1 MKVKFTKLAAL
12 LLAGVA
18 LLAAGCTDYEVDI
31 QKVDKKVDDLA
42 NGRVATLE
50 SQLQSLEA
58 TLKADYETIAAH
70 DADMKAVR
78 GEITSLETTLKGLI
92 DKKLDKST
100 YEDFLANIA
109 DAQKTLAGLKY
120 ADKDFV
126 HQVADLL
133 KDLDAQV
140 TANKDNLEAI
150 TKEGGLLD
158 QYLAKA
164 KEYTDGEIG
173 RLEGR
178 LEKAE
183 AYIEELSK
191 KDGIIDQIKAQ
202 ISDLEDL
209 TAGEWGD
216 QTIKEYID
224 ATKETLQLLK
234 KSYEALTAN
243 FPTKEDGTFKSIVE
257 VLDDYV
263 LTTTLDKFMALVGT
277 KEELENMEGTI
288 IGRLKA
294 LEELTAFAEGDLQGY
309 IDGEAKKLQ
318 DQLDLITNAEG
329 TGRLDVLEKTAE
341 EYTQKVDDILDELEF
356 AEGDLQGYIDDA
368 AAKAL
373 ADAIDY
379 VDKQIAALEADL
391 KYHIANLYAL
401 LFANLERIQSVVFV
415 PTHDDLKVNMNVSVM
430 TQTVTNED
438 GETEEVGLYIG
449 QPTEVTYKV
458 TPTEYAS
465 WLAYYVNGL
474 SGFNYH
480 ELDYPSDYVLPT
492 GMDKPYAQLF
502 KELFDASYPAV
513 FFDTKPLQTRA
524 DEEEEKTPEV
534 VILGVTNADDES
546 GEVTFLVYPYGIASP
561 EFIANANKPR
571 YDMDLLD
578 GNYDWVQ
585 AGSFASY
592 YEDIAPVWG
601 VEDGTYTV
609 GVWDA
614 NELQAFMLRKAYAT
628 SLTFYIPDADDYSLL
643 GTDIGE
649 MLGVEEYPDDYFL
662 VHNEVSSTY
671 NVLYPVTTTA
681 EILPEPYKPELDE
694 NGEPVVDE
702 EDGHTKLIPAMEE
715 HQELPYSSLRENPV
729 GEKASQDPKGYRV
742 ILDGAVPAVK
752 VDGGEPMTLE
762 DAAAIYGLVLPEF
775 TTAFEGF
782 TYDKGTAEEV
792 DEDNFVETNKVYAEI
807 EMNPEKSAAERKLAI
822 GNVITGTYSFT
833 SFLGSFPGWGD
844 VTITKALGE
853 VDVDAKIVW
862 TWENDAVVDHNLFY
876 ETGEEPTIYSRV
888 AYPLH
893 VDEDDLAYLDEHLD
907 VQLASFDH
915 AIPTSVTVSYV
926 DKETGETVEV
936 EYDPKMG
943 VPAEGE
949 GLVINGVAITEDGLV
964 ANISNFEWDQVY
976 TIVAVYELEDAVITV
991 NGTLTTIDRNREKVV
1006 IGPIEHTFI
1015 VNGEEYYDGY
1025 YHWTSDPLYGPIFK
1039 AFDEEGVINVEDN
1052 VDFEYDADQDDFNV
1066 SELEGK
1072 LKAAADA
1079 GTAKGYIDIRNAEET
1094 DVYAWTLKSF
1104 TSSVLAGEIFN
1115 SGERSADDPNLWL
1128 GNTVTRNITTYI
1140 GEEVEFQF
1148 IFNYKVPDYN
1158 FLHLRYYTF
1167 NKDKEVDGLIQQLD
1181 FADNDGSVLWW
1192 SQVYPS
1198 YFTTVKEEGTNET
1211 DAQNRVSNRY
1221 ALADY
1226 DVAYINLAELAFN
1239 VVDENDDII
1248 EDAQLEELGL
1258 NVKFVYTDETQ
1269 GEKELPEVDK
1279 IDPEFLLYESLWVDN
1294 TIFYYRTN
1302 EKKFIPALGQ
1312 LTLTSG
1318 DYDFPVA
1325 TRFEFP
1331 KNSVKFPEEVLDYS
1345 TYAMVRWTPFKE
1357 PVANG
1362 FTIVLDENKI
1372 YREPLFKGM
1381 FLQDNRPTGVSFY
1394 VIKDGEWVVGDAA
1407 ENATAASKSNGY
1419 ISGIAANDAYHITT
1433 DFVYDTTGIPNELKK
1448 LLSVEVENGVPYVV
1462 YNYTSEVQ
1470 FHGVITLP
1478 VVVKLEN
1485 PWQEQLK
1492 FVYNVTI
1499 KGVGD

>member
-18 LLAAGCTDYEVDI
+18 LLAPGCTDYEVDI
-31 QKVDKKVDDLA
+31 QKVDKKVDELAVKTAADLKA
-42 NGRVATLE
+42 QVDALNATIATLE
-50 SQLQSLEA
+50 TAADHKADIDKLNSTISGLKSDLEA
-58 TLKADYETIAAH
+58 AIA
-70 DADMKAVR
+70 
-78 GEITSLETTLKGLI
+78 L
-92 DKKLDKST
+92 KLDKSEFETAKQQITDAITAVSDRVKAIEEANFQAQIDALNEKVAKCATKEELQQAVVDLTT
-100 YEDFLANIA
+100 YINGEISKLSEKVEANAAAIKKINEETIPAINKQIEDLQNLKLDAATFEEYKKATAVTLGLMQDAIDELADTKLDKEEFNKKVDEIIKKFDDYVLTTTFEEFKKIA
-109 DAQKTLAGLKY
+109 ATKEELKEVKDALSGRIE
-120 ADKDFV
+120 V
-126 HQVADLL
+126 CEDLL
-133 KDLDAQV
+133 
-140 TANKDNLEAI
+140 
-150 TKEGGLLD
+150 
-158 QYLAKA
+158 
-164 KEYTDGEIG
+164 
-173 RLEGR
+173 
-178 LEKAE
+178 
-183 AYIEELSK
+183 
-191 KDGIIDQIKAQ
+191 
-202 ISDLEDL
+202 
-209 TAGEWGD
+209 AGEWGD
-216 QTIKEYID
+216 QTVKQYID
-224 ATKETLQLLK
+224 A
-234 KSYEALTAN
+234 N
-243 FPTKEDGTFKSIVE
+243 
-257 VLDDYV
+257 
-263 LTTTLDKFMALVGT
+263 
-277 KEELENMEGTI
+277 
-288 IGRLKA
+288 
-294 LEELTAFAEGDLQGY
+294 
-309 IDGEAKKLQ
+309 AKKLQ

-379 VDKQIAALEADL
+379 VDTQIAALEADL

-524 DEEEEKTPEV
+524 DEEEEKTPEI

-561 EFIANANKPR
+561 EFVANANKPR
-571 YDMDLLD
+571 YDVGLWAGGYVSGWNAAD
-578 GNYDWVQ
+578 GSMAGYFSIDERDYIESYGYDVLT
-585 AGSFASY
+585 F
-592 YEDIAPVWG
+592 PVW
-601 VEDGTYTV
+601 EIS
-609 GVWDA
+609 
-614 NELQAFMLRKAYAT
+614 ELEAFQLRKAYAT
-628 SLTFYIPDADDYSLL
+628 SLTFYLPDADDYSLL

-792 DEDNFVETNKVYAEI
+792 DEDNFVETAKVYAEI
-807 EMNPEKSAAERKLAI
+807 EMNPDKSAAERKLAI

-833 SFLGSFPGWGD
+833 SVLGSFPGWGD

-888 AYPLH
+888 ALNVN
-893 VDEDDLAYLDEHLD
+893 VDEEDATYIEKNLDLTINDFSGLEP
-907 VQLASFDH
+907 ASL
-915 AIPTSVTVSYV
+915 TVTYV
-926 DKETGETVEV
+926 DEETGEDVTVE
-936 EYDPKMG
+936 D
-943 VPAEGE
+943 
-949 GLVINGVAITEDGLV
+949 LVIENVTITEDGKLL
-964 ANISNFEWDQVY
+964 ADISNFEWDKVY
-976 TIVAVYELEDAVITV
+976 TITAVYELEAATITV
-991 NGTLTTIDRNREKVV
+991 TGTLTTIDRNREKVV

-1052 VDFEYDADQDDFNV
+1052 VDFEYDDDQDDFNV

-1115 SGERSADDPNLWL
+1115 SGVRSEEDPNLWL

-1167 NKDKEVDGLIQQLD
+1167 NKDKEVEGLIQQRN

-1192 SQVYPS
+1192 TQVNPS
-1198 YFTTVKEEGTNET
+1198 YFTSVAEEGTSE
-1211 DAQNRVSNRY
+1211 DEAQLRESFRH

-1226 DVAYINLAELAFN
+1226 DVSYINLAELAFN

-1269 GEKELPEVDK
+1269 GEKELPKVDQ
-1279 IDPEFLLYESLWVDN
+1279 IDPDFLLYESLWVDN
-1294 TIFYYRTN
+1294 TVFYYRTN

-1345 TYAMVRWTPFKE
+1345 TYAMVRWTPFQA
-1357 PVANG
+1357 PVAEG
-1362 FTIVLDENKI
+1362 YTIVLDENKI

-1381 FLQDNRPTGVSFY
+1381 YLKDNRPNGVSY
-1394 VIKDGEWVVGDAA
+1394 DVIKDGEWVIGNVTEWDSEAG
-1407 ENATAASKSNGY
+1407 TYTKGGNGY
-1419 ISGIAANDAYHITT
+1419 VDGIAANDAYHITT
-1433 DFVYDTTGIPNELKK
+1433 DFVYDTTGIPSELKK
-1448 LLSVEVENGVPYVV
+1448 LLSIEDVQGVPYVV
-1462 YNYTSEVQ
+1462 YDYTSEVQ
-1470 FHGVITLP
+1470 FHGVITIP
-1478 VVVKLEN
+1478 VVVKLDN
-1485 PWQEQLK
+1485 PWQEQIK

-1499 KGVGD
+1499 KGYGD

>member
-18 LLAAGCTDYEVDI
+18 LLAPGCTDYEVDI
-31 QKVDKKVDDLA
+31 QKVDKKVDELAVKTAADLKA
-42 NGRVATLE
+42 QVDALNATIATLE
-50 SQLQSLEA
+50 TA
-58 TLKADYETIAAH
+58 ADHKAD
-70 DADMKAVR
+70 
-78 GEITSLETTLKGLI
+78 I
-92 DKKLDKST
+92 DKL
-100 YEDFLANIA
+100 N
-109 DAQKTLAGLKY
+109 KT
-120 ADKDFV
+120 
-126 HQVADLL
+126 
-133 KDLDAQV
+133 
-140 TANKDNLEAI
+140 
-150 TKEGGLLD
+150 
-158 QYLAKA
+158 
-164 KEYTDGEIG
+164 
-173 RLEGR
+173 
-178 LEKAE
+178 
-183 AYIEELSK
+183 
-191 KDGIIDQIKAQ
+191 
-202 ISDLEDL
+202 ISDLETALRTALDTKVDKDVYNAKMSEIAQSIQDLEAADENFKQQIADL
-209 TAGEWGD
+209 TSELAKKVNQTDFDKAVADITEAIGGEIERAKEAEAALSAAIKKINEETIPAINKQIEDLQNLKLDAATFEEYKEATAVTLGLMQDAIDELADTKLDKEEFNKKVDEIIKKFDDYVLTTTFEEFKKIAATKEELKEVKDALSGRIKVCEDLLAGEWGD
-216 QTIKEYID
+216 QTVKQYID
-224 ATKETLQLLK
+224 A
-234 KSYEALTAN
+234 N
-243 FPTKEDGTFKSIVE
+243 
-257 VLDDYV
+257 
-263 LTTTLDKFMALVGT
+263 
-277 KEELENMEGTI
+277 
-288 IGRLKA
+288 
-294 LEELTAFAEGDLQGY
+294 
-309 IDGEAKKLQ
+309 AKKLQ
-318 DQLDLITNAEG
+318 EQLDLITNAEG
-329 TGRLDVLEKTAE
+329 TGRLDVLEKTAK

-368 AAKAL
+368 AAQAL

-379 VDKQIAALEADL
+379 VDTQIAALEADL

-430 TQTVTNED
+430 TQTVVNEE
-438 GETEEVGLYIG
+438 GEEEQVGLYIG

-502 KELFDASYPAV
+502 KELFDASFPAV

-524 DEEEEKTPEV
+524 DEEEEKTPEI

-561 EFIANANKPR
+561 EFVANANKPR
-571 YDMDLLD
+571 YDVGLWAGGYVSGWNAADGSIAGYFSMDERD
-578 GNYDWVQ
+578 YIESYGYDVLT
-585 AGSFASY
+585 F
-592 YEDIAPVWG
+592 PVW
-601 VEDGTYTV
+601 EIS
-609 GVWDA
+609 
-614 NELQAFMLRKAYAT
+614 ELEAFQLRKAYAT
-628 SLTFYIPDADDYSLL
+628 SLTFYLPDADDYSLI

-681 EILPEPYKPELDE
+681 EVLPEPYKPELDE

-792 DEDNFVETNKVYAEI
+792 DEDNFVETAKVYAEI

-833 SFLGSFPGWGD
+833 SVLGSFPGWGD

-888 AYPLH
+888 ALNVN
-893 VDEDDLAYLDEHLD
+893 VDEEDAAYIEKNLDLTINDFSGLEP
-907 VQLASFDH
+907 ASL
-915 AIPTSVTVSYV
+915 TVTYV
-926 DKETGETVEV
+926 DEETGEDVTVE
-936 EYDPKMG
+936 D
-943 VPAEGE
+943 
-949 GLVINGVAITEDGLV
+949 LVIENVTITEDGKLL
-964 ANISNFEWDQVY
+964 ADISNFEWDKVY
-976 TIVAVYELEDAVITV
+976 TITAVYELEAATITV
-991 NGTLTTIDRNREKVV
+991 TGTLTTIDRNREKVV

-1115 SGERSADDPNLWL
+1115 SGVRSEEDPNLWL

-1167 NKDKEVDGLIQQLD
+1167 NKDKEVEGLIQQRN

-1192 SQVYPS
+1192 TQVNPS
-1198 YFTTVKEEGTNET
+1198 YFTSVAEEGTSE
-1211 DAQNRVSNRY
+1211 DEAQLRESFRH

-1226 DVAYINLAELAFN
+1226 DVSYINLAELAFN

-1269 GEKELPEVDK
+1269 GEKELPKVDQ
-1279 IDPEFLLYESLWVDN
+1279 IDPDFLLYESLWVDN
-1294 TIFYYRTN
+1294 TVFYYRTN

-1345 TYAMVRWTPFKE
+1345 TYAMVRWTPFQA
-1357 PVANG
+1357 PVAEG
-1362 FTIVLDENKI
+1362 YTIVLDENKI

-1381 FLQDNRPTGVSFY
+1381 YLKDNRPNGVSY
-1394 VIKDGEWVVGDAA
+1394 DVIKDGEWVIGNVTEWDSEAG
-1407 ENATAASKSNGY
+1407 TYTKGGNGY
-1419 ISGIAANDAYHITT
+1419 VDGIAANDAYHITT
-1433 DFVYDTTGIPNELKK
+1433 DFVYDTTGIPSELKK
-1448 LLSVEVENGVPYVV
+1448 LLSIEDVQGVPYVV
-1462 YNYTSEVQ
+1462 YDYTSEVQ
-1470 FHGVITLP
+1470 FHGVITIP
-1478 VVVKLEN
+1478 VVVKLDN
-1485 PWQEQLK
+1485 PWQEQIK

-1499 KGVGD
+1499 KGYGD

>member
-243 FPTKEDGTFKSIVE
+243 FPTEEDGTFKSIVE

-294 LEELTAFAEGDLQGY
+294 LEELTAFAKGDLQGY

-401 LFANLERIQSVVFV
+401 LVANLERIQSVVFV

-430 TQTVTNED
+430 TQAVTNED
-438 GETEEVGLYIG
+438 GKTEEVGLYIG

-465 WLAYYVNGL
+465 WLAYYVNAL

-492 GMDKPYAQLF
+492 GLDKPYAQLF

-561 EFIANANKPR
+561 EFVANANKPR
-571 YDMDLLD
+571 YDVGLWAGGYVSGWNAADGSMAGYFSMDERD
-578 GNYDWVQ
+578 YIESYGYDVLT
-585 AGSFASY
+585 F
-592 YEDIAPVWG
+592 PVW
-601 VEDGTYTV
+601 EIS
-609 GVWDA
+609 
-614 NELQAFMLRKAYAT
+614 ELEAFQLRKAYAT
-628 SLTFYIPDADDYSLL
+628 SLTFYLPDADDYSLI

-671 NVLYPVTTTA
+671 NVLYPVTSTA
-681 EILPEPYKPELDE
+681 EVLPEPYKPELDE

-833 SFLGSFPGWGD
+833 SVLGSFPGWGD

-888 AYPLH
+888 ALGVN
-893 VDEDDLAYLDEHLD
+893 VDEEDAAYIEKNLDLTINDFSGLEP
-907 VQLASFDH
+907 ASL
-915 AIPTSVTVSYV
+915 TVTYV
-926 DKETGETVEV
+926 DEETGEDVTVE
-936 EYDPKMG
+936 D
-943 VPAEGE
+943 
-949 GLVINGVAITEDGLV
+949 LVIENVTITEDGKLL
-964 ANISNFEWDQVY
+964 ADISNFEWDKVY
-976 TIVAVYELEDAVITV
+976 TITAVYELEAATITV
-991 NGTLTTIDRNREKVV
+991 TGTLTTIDRNREKVV

-1039 AFDEEGVINVEDN
+1039 AFDENEVINVEDN

-1104 TSSVLAGEIFN
+1104 TSSVLAGDIFS
-1115 SGERSADDPNLWL
+1115 SGERSAEDPNLWL

-1167 NKDKEVDGLIQQLD
+1167 NKDKEVEGLIQQRN

-1192 SQVYPS
+1192 TQVNPS
-1198 YFTTVKEEGTNET
+1198 YFTSVAEEGTSE
-1211 DAQNRVSNRY
+1211 DEAQLRESYRH

-1226 DVAYINLAELAFN
+1226 DVSYINLAELAFN
-1239 VVDENDDII
+1239 VVDEKDEIIDD
-1248 EDAQLEELGL
+1248 AKLEELGL

-1269 GEKELPEVDK
+1269 GEKELPKVDQ
-1279 IDPEFLLYESLWVDN
+1279 IDPDFLLYESLWVDN
-1294 TIFYYRTN
+1294 TVFYYRTN

-1331 KNSVKFPEEVLDYS
+1331 KAAVKFPEEILDYS
-1345 TYAMVRWTPFKE
+1345 TYAMVRWTPFQA
-1357 PVANG
+1357 PVAEG
-1362 FTIVLDENKI
+1362 YTIVLDENKI

-1381 FLQDNRPTGVSFY
+1381 YLKDNRPNGVSY
-1394 VIKDGEWVVGDAA
+1394 DVIKDGEWVIGNVTEWDSEAG
-1407 ENATAASKSNGY
+1407 TYTKGGNGY
-1419 ISGIAANDAYHITT
+1419 VDGIAANEAYHITT
-1433 DFVYDTTGIPNELKK
+1433 DFVYDTTGIPSELKK
-1448 LLSVEVENGVPYVV
+1448 LLSIEDIQGVPYVV
-1462 YNYTSEVQ
+1462 YDYTSEVQ
-1470 FHGVITLP
+1470 FHGVITIP
-1478 VVVKLEN
+1478 VVVKLDN
-1485 PWQEQLK
+1485 PWQEQIK

-1499 KGVGD
+1499 KGFGD

>member
-243 FPTKEDGTFKSIVE
+243 FPTEEDGTFKSIVE

-294 LEELTAFAEGDLQGY
+294 LEELTAFAKGDLKGY

-329 TGRLDVLEKTAE
+329 TGRLDVLEKTAK

-438 GETEEVGLYIG
+438 GKTEEVGLYIG

-888 AYPLH
+888 ALNVN
-893 VDEDDLAYLDEHLD
+893 VDEEDAAYIEKNLDLTINDFSGLEP
-907 VQLASFDH
+907 ASL
-915 AIPTSVTVSYV
+915 TVTYV
-926 DKETGETVEV
+926 DEETGEDVTVE
-936 EYDPKMG
+936 D
-943 VPAEGE
+943 
-949 GLVINGVAITEDGLV
+949 LVIENVTITEDGKLL
-964 ANISNFEWDQVY
+964 ADISNFEWDKVY
-976 TIVAVYELEDAVITV
+976 TITAVYELEAATITV
-991 NGTLTTIDRNREKVV
+991 TGTLTTIDRNREKVV

>member
-12 LLAGVA
+12 LLAGAA

-31 QKVDKKVDDLA
+31 QNVDKKVDALA
-42 NGRVATLE
+42 A
-50 SQLQSLEA
+50 
-58 TLKADYETIAAH
+58 
-70 DADMKAVR
+70 
-78 GEITSLETTLKGLI
+78 
-92 DKKLDKST
+92 
-100 YEDFLANIA
+100 
-109 DAQKTLAGLKY
+109 KT
-120 ADKDFV
+120 
-126 HQVADLL
+126 VADLEAQADAL
-133 KDLDAQV
+133 RAMINTLDNDLTNDISKIEDDVEALQGALDDLNSDFNKAIERIKALEDADENFQKAVEELGKKYDKLAEEKADKTALDAV
-140 TANKDNLEAI
+140 KNELEALI
-150 TKEGGLLD
+150 NSEIAKLD
-158 QYLAKA
+158 DRMK
-164 KEYTDGEIG
+164 D
-173 RLEGR
+173 
-178 LEKAE
+178 AE
-183 AYIEELSK
+183 AAIKEMKETTIPAINK
-191 KDGIIDQIKAQ
+191 QI
-202 ISDLEDL
+202 EDL
-209 TAGEWGD
+209 QNLKLDASTFEAYKEATAT
-216 QTIKEYID
+216 TISLMQDAID
-224 ATKETLQLLK
+224 ELA
-234 KSYEALTAN
+234 AAD
-243 FPTKEDGTFKSIVE
+243 EDFQEKIDE
-257 VLDDYV
+257 IIAKFDDYV
-263 LTTTLDKFMALVGT
+263 LTSTFEEFVKIAAT
-277 KEELENMEGTI
+277 KEELEDMENT
-288 IGRLKA
+288 LKTYVDGKVKDVKD
-294 LEELTAFAEGDLQGY
+294 ELD
-309 IDGEAKKLQ
+309 
-318 DQLDLITNAEG
+318 
-329 TGRLDVLEKTAE
+329 
-341 EYTQKVDDILDELEF
+341 KVKEDMGKLDERVVNLENTVSDIVDELAF

-368 AAKAL
+368 AANAL
-373 ADAIDY
+373 ESAIAY
-379 VDKQIAALEADL
+379 VDEQIAAIKDSLMYYITDI
-391 KYHIANLYAL
+391 YNL
-401 LFANLERIQSVVFV
+401 LFANLQRIQSVVFV
-415 PTHDDLKVNMNVSVM
+415 PTHDDLKMNMNVSII
-430 TQTVTNED
+430 TQDAVNEET
-438 GETEEVGLYIG
+438 GETEKVAFYYG
-449 QPTEVTYKV
+449 QPTEVTYKI
-458 TPTEYAS
+458 TPTEYAE
-465 WLAYYVNGL
+465 WLAYYVN
-474 SGFNYH
+474 NYALDKAMSQLYK
-480 ELDYPSDYVLPT
+480 EYLDYSI
-492 GMDKPYAQLF
+492 
-502 KELFDASYPAV
+502 PAV
-513 FFDTKPLQTRA
+513 FFDVKPLQTRA
-524 DEEEEKTPEV
+524 DEEEEETPELA
-534 VILGVTNADDES
+534 ILGVVNSDNET
-546 GEVTFLVYPYGIASP
+546 GEITFLVEPYGIASP
-561 EFIANANKPR
+561 EFIANANKPS
-571 YDMDLLD
+571 YEFALGMMDDEDNFTPLTAYNIDTDESGDVVGENFL
-578 GNYDWVQ
+578 GVL
-585 AGSFASY
+585 Y
-592 YEDIAPVWG
+592 YLFGLEGYTIPVWKF
-601 VEDGTYTV
+601 EDHMMY
-609 GVWDA
+609 
-614 NELQAFMLRKAYAT
+614 ELRKPFAA
-628 SLTFYIPDADDYSLL
+628 SLTVYCPDADNFGLYMDGWTEGSSGDL
-643 GTDIGE
+643 E
-649 MLGVEEYPDDYFL
+649 MDEYFIMS
-662 VHNEVSSTY
+662 NEVSSTY
-671 NVLYPVTTTA
+671 SVLYPVVMTMD
-681 EILPEPYKPELDE
+681 ILPDPYKPELDE
-694 NGEPVVDE
+694 NGEPVLD
-702 EDGHTKLIPAMEE
+702 EDGYHVMVEALPDY
-715 HQELPYSSLRENPV
+715 QRLPYSSLRENPI
-729 GEKASQDPKGYRV
+729 GEDPAQEPKGYRV
-742 ILDGAVPAVK
+742 VLDQAVPAISVN
-752 VDGGEPMTLE
+752 GGEPMMLE
-762 DAAAIYGLVLPEF
+762 EASDKYNLYYPSFYIEPVEF
-775 TTAFEGF
+775 S
-782 TYDKGTAEEV
+782 YDKGTAESV
-792 DEDNFVETNKVYAEI
+792 DEENFIVSQPEGYLYEDVQFEEDGPTFDLYEIPLDKYAEV
-807 EMNPEKSAAERKLAI
+807 EMNPDKSAAERREAV
-822 GNVITGTYSFT
+822 GNIITGTYTFT
-833 SFLGSFPGWGD
+833 SFLGSFSADGQ
-844 VTITKALGE
+844 VEITKPLGS
-853 VDVDAKIVW
+853 VDLDAKIVW
-862 TWENDAVVDHNLFY
+862 TWALDADVDHANFYEDAEMPYSRKAYEVNIDEEDAKSLEDNLAVTIQDFSKLEPTSLKVTY
-876 ETGEEPTIYSRV
+876 VDAETGEE
-888 AYPLH
+888 
-893 VDEDDLAYLDEHLD
+893 VDATQD
-907 VQLASFDH
+907 
-915 AIPTSVTVSYV
+915 
-926 DKETGETVEV
+926 
-936 EYDPKMG
+936 
-943 VPAEGE
+943 
-949 GLVINGVAITEDGLV
+949 LVIENVTITEDGKLL
-964 ANISNFEWDQVY
+964 ADFSNFLWDTVY
-976 TIVAVYELEDAVITV
+976 TIVAEYELESALITV
-991 NGTLTTIDRNREKVV
+991 NGTLTTVDRNREKVV

-1015 VNGEEYYDGY
+1015 INGEEYYDGY

-1039 AFDEEGVINVEDN
+1039 AFDEESVINVEDN
-1052 VDFEYDADQDDFNV
+1052 VDFEYDAAQDEFNA

-1079 GTAKGYIDIRNAEET
+1079 GTAKGYVDIKNAEDT
-1094 DVYAWTLKSF
+1094 DVYAWTMKSF

-1158 FLHLRYYTF
+1158 FLHLRFYTF